1 MGAAPVKARA
11 NTRVTILRGTSTDA
25 FGDPV
30 DTLTEVRTGVTASI
44 MEQRKT
50 VTNPVDGMPRQVRF
64 TTGRL
69 PAGTDLRN
77 GDRIKD
83 EKTGVIYMFDASSQ
97 VENAIRTNDLR
108 IDLRRVT

>member
-1 MGAAPVKARA
+1 MKARA

-30 DTLTEVRTGVTASI
+30 DTLTEVATGITASI
-44 MEQRKT
+44 IEQRKT
-50 VTNPVDGMPRQVRF
+50 VTNPVDGVVRRVRY

-69 PAGTDLRN
+69 PAGTDLRD
-77 GDRIKD
+77 GDRVKD

-97 VENAIRTNDLR
+97 VENAVRTNDIHL
-108 IDLRRVT
+108 DLKRVT